1 MPTHCQLLPFAQRI
15 GRLADY
21 FPSKKPRTF
30 ANQTRTSPLAR
41 SISTKASTLVNRL
54 QRWTLSKVMSTLQL
68 SIGFNRSSSPL
79 RVALL
84 SLVLLS
90 SNSPAQVAPPVPS
103 ERNDTTQG
111 LRSSEIAELQRDT
124 LSLKVETAKIAS
136 RLDSSIDYFNIV
148 LTVLAIFIAVGTAS
162 SLYVSFQAERREKK
176 SFENTVKAEEG
187 AAMRTQEHEER
198 ARTAFKVMLRGE
210 EAAQSRATAT
220 HDQFFESSG
229 KTLGLVNDT
238 LTLAKEASERAAK
251 AVLARAE
258 QMLKDLTAHSRQL
271 LERASGEEDRFL
283 VSDLDMRSDLRSLAR
298 KINGFE
304 SSRLFLPEEIP
315 MTPECLFIRG
325 MDFHLDQAIPDA
337 IDAWEQVAMDE
348 DSPKALQSQ
357 AWYWIGYERNNI
369 GNFKEAE
376 RAFKNALEGA
386 EGNRRYELQ
395 RIRIESQFFQQTDNS
410 SLKPII
416 RKLEELLEKCRS
428 DTGDIDIK
436 MREAVIL
443 RNLGNVASQALLD
456 ARTTGSTAEQ
466 QTLCELAE
474 RAFSDALEI
483 VKGDKWSMF
492 GLAEILKF
500 RSEEGRAKA
509 LLSDVRGLVEKESI
523 DRAEPRTK
531 VLCRSTELICC
542 VEVEQLHPLARV
554 SYNYLVGELG
564 RVDGRM
570 TVYSQ
575 WRKRNIKKAVFQ
587 EELNEFAKRHASL
600 ILGASE

>member
-1 MPTHCQLLPFAQRI
+1 
-15 GRLADY
+15 
-21 FPSKKPRTF
+21 
-30 ANQTRTSPLAR
+30 
-41 SISTKASTLVNRL
+41 
-54 QRWTLSKVMSTLQL
+54 MSTLQL